1 MIASSC
7 NSGALASSEVRY
19 PRGYMKTEVSDQPT
33 SSGSDEQLGAVLL
46 AILSIFFLL
55 RATFSG
61 WYIVD
66 SIQQTRDRAALRA
79 NGRLTIG
86 DVTDLNLGRG
96 SKETLHYAFTVQGES
111 YSGRTRLSSS
121 YGIVLAKSDHL
132 VIRYLPSDPAIN
144 HPDAW
149 EWSPLLNSDSIII
162 GAFLMAVTTPMFVS
176 VRRKL
181 KLVRERRPT
190 QEVIG
195 SANI

>member
-1 MIASSC
+1 M
-7 NSGALASSEVRY
+7 E
-19 PRGYMKTEVSDQPT
+19 TEVSDQPM
-33 SSGSDEQLGAVLL
+33 SKDSDEQLGVVLL
-46 AILSIFFLL
+46 TILSIFFLL
-55 RATFSG
+55 GATFSG

-86 DVTDLNLGRG
+86 DVTDLTLGRG
-96 SKETLHYAFTVQGES
+96 DKETLRYAFTVQGKS
-111 YSGRTRLSSS
+111 YSGKTRFSRSN
-121 YGIVLAKSDHL
+121 GVVLAKSDHL
-132 VIRYLPSDPAIN
+132 VIRYLPSDPVIN
-144 HPDAW
+144 HPDGW
-149 EWSPLLNSDSIII
+149 EWSALLNLDSIVV

-190 QEVIG
+190 KEMIG